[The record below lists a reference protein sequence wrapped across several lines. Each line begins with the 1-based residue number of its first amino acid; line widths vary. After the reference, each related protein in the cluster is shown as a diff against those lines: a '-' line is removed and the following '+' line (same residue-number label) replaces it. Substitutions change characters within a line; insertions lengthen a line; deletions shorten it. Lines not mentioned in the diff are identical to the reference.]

1 MIMSI
6 YLLKTIISYNNVKYW
21 LNKNYPIF
29 LQYPFFQCKFKLNH
43 SLKNSSSNNMNE
55 HIESLQID
63 LNSIKEY
70 LTSSSFSNQLDNYTI
85 NNVS

>member
-1 MIMSI
+1 
-6 YLLKTIISYNNVKYW
+6 
-21 LNKNYPIF
+21 
-29 LQYPFFQCKFKLNH
+29 
-43 SLKNSSSNNMNE
+43 MNE